1 MAEQAGQG
9 QGTSQEAKARP
20 GQRRIALWTRD
31 YARIPGIPDEY
42 LGPDGAPRPAWS
54 RFLDAFAALAPSEIE
69 RRFASADRHLR
80 EAGVTYRAPGDTADR
95 LWPLSHLP
103 LIIDEADWRQ
113 LTAGIAQRA
122 QLLEMVLRD
131 VYGEGKLVAQGA
143 VPAAAIA
150 GSSEYLRELCG
161 VKPPGGRYLNIYAA
175 DVGRGPDGR
184 WWVLSDRTQA
194 PSGAG
199 YALENRLVLSRAF
212 PTLAR
217 DMNVLRLAPFFR
229 AFRAGLAAGAQRAQ
243 PRICLLTPGPLSE
256 TYFEQAYLARYLGL
270 LLVEGDDLVVHDG
283 RAHVRTIAGLKRADV
298 IWRRVDGDFV
308 DPLELSAASR
318 LGVPGLVQAL
328 RNGEVVVANMP
339 GSALVESRALLG
351 FLGPLA
357 RWLNGAELKLPHVA
371 TWWCG
376 EEAARREVLARFDE
390 MAIAG
395 AFGETVPG
403 FGEERTVLPAELP
416 PAERARLRAAIE
428 RRGMDYVGQEVARLS
443 TAPVLMDGRLQPR
456 PFVLR
461 VYAAATPEGW
471 TVMPGGFARI
481 TDQPDAR
488 AVRMTG
494 EVRSADVWVLAD
506 RPVEMETLLP
516 SGESVAIRRLLG
528 NLPSRAADNLFWY
541 GRYLERCEATLR
553 LVRALAA
560 RTMEAD
566 LGSGGMAATLARLT
580 RLLIAWGAI
589 ARADDEK
596 EAPPPA
602 ALEAAREALAARDRY
617 GAARALVG
625 NARYAAAVIR
635 ERLSVDAWRLL
646 QDLEVEANRPPPQT
660 LAEAHETA
668 DRMLRLLAALAGLAQ
683 ENTNHVAGWRFLDM
697 GRRVERGVD
706 TCRFARHFAGDSAS
720 ADDLDIL
727 LDLIDS
733 QITYRSRY
741 VIGAALAPVRDMAL
755 LDPYNPRSVGFQIE
769 TLAEHVATLPTIV
782 ADGLF
787 EEPRRLMARL
797 QADLQATLAEEIDAA
812 RILSIEQRLM
822 AFADAVAARYF
833 LQRPG
838 RGRRDAP
845 ESLG

>member
-1 MAEQAGQG
+1 MSAPAHADGPAFDAGY
-9 QGTSQEAKARP
+9 APPP
-20 GQRRIALWTRD
+20 GA
-31 YARIPGIPDEY
+31 PDEY
-42 LGPDGAPRPAWS
+42 LGPDGRPRAIW
-54 RFLDAFAALAPSEIE
+54 
-69 RRFASADRHLR
+69 RRFFDLLGRQDIEASIAAADRHIRDMGISYRVHGETQERSWPLAR
-80 EAGVTYRAPGDTADR
+80 LPLLIDAAEWRDIAAGVAERAALMEQIVADAYGANR
-95 LWPLSHLP
+95 FVA
-103 LIIDEADWRQ
+103 EE
-113 LTAGIAQRA
+113 
-122 QLLEMVLRD
+122 LL
-131 VYGEGKLVAQGA
+131 
-143 VPAAAIA
+143 PAAVVA
-150 GSSEYLRELCG
+150 GSPDYLRPLAG
-161 VKPPGGRYLNIYAA
+161 VVPPGGRWLHLYAA
-175 DVGRGPDGR
+175 DLGRGPDGR
-184 WWVLSDRTQA
+184 WWVLGDRAQA

-229 AFRAGLAAGAQRAQ
+229 AFRAGLAAGAERMQ

-318 LGVPGLVQAL
+318 LGVPGLVQAI

-339 GSALVESRALLG
+339 GSALVESRALQG
-351 FLGPLA
+351 FLAGLA
-357 RWLNGAELKLPHVA
+357 RRVNGAELKLPHVA

-376 EEAARREVLARFDE
+376 EEAARRVVLERFDE

-395 AFGETVPG
+395 AFAETVPG
-403 FGEERTVLPAELP
+403 FGQARTLLPAEMP
-416 PAERARLRAAIE
+416 PDERARLRAAIE
-428 RRGMDYVGQEVARLS
+428 QRGMDFVGQEVARLS

-456 PFVLR
+456 PFALR

-481 TDQPDAR
+481 SDEPDAR
-488 AVRMTG
+488 AVRMSG

-516 SGESVAIRRLLG
+516 SGENVAIRRLLG

-580 RLLIAWGAI
+580 RMLIAWGAI
-589 ARADDEK
+589 ARAEDEK
-596 EAPPPA
+596 DAPPPA
-602 ALEAAREALAARDRY
+602 ALEAAREALAARDQY

-697 GRRVERGVD
+697 GRRVERGVN
-706 TCRFARHFAGDSAS
+706 TCRFARHFAGDAAS

-797 QADLQATLAEEIDAA
+797 QADLQATLAEEIDSD
-812 RILSIEQRLM
+812 RILSVEQRLM

>member
-1 MAEQAGQG
+1 MSAA
-9 QGTSQEAKARP
+9 AKALAAAP
-20 GQRRIALWTRD
+20 GFDAG
-31 YARIPGIPDEY
+31 YAPPPGAPDEY
-42 LGPDGAPRPAWS
+42 LGPDGQPRAIW
-54 RFLDAFAALAPSEIE
+54 
-69 RRFASADRHLR
+69 RRFFDLLGRKDIESSITAADRHIR
-80 EAGVTYRAPGDTADR
+80 DMGISYRVHGETQER
-95 LWPLSHLP
+95 VWPLARLP
-103 LIIDEADWRQ
+103 LLIDAAEWRQ
-113 LTAGIAQRA
+113 IAEGVAERAGLMEHILADA
-122 QLLEMVLRD
+122 
-131 VYGEGKLVAQGA
+131 YGENRFVAEGLL
-143 VPAAAIA
+143 PAAVIA
-150 GSSEYLRELCG
+150 GSPDYLRPLAG
-161 VKPPGGRYLNIYAA
+161 VAPPGGRWLHLYAA
-175 DVGRGPDGR
+175 DLGRGPDGR
-184 WWVLSDRTQA
+184 WWVLGDRAQA

-212 PTLAR
+212 PALAR
-217 DMNVLRLAPFFR
+217 EMNVLRLAPFFR
-229 AFRAGLAAGAQRAQ
+229 AFRAGLAASAERIQ
-243 PRICLLTPGPLSE
+243 PRICLLTSGPWSE
-256 TYFEQAYLARYLGL
+256 TYFEQAYLARYLGF
-270 LLVEGDDLVVHDG
+270 LLVEGDDLMVHDG

-318 LGVPGLVQAL
+318 LGVPGLVQAI
-328 RNGEVVVANMP
+328 RNGSVVVGNMP
-339 GSALVESRALLG
+339 GAAVVEGRALQG
-351 FLGPLA
+351 FLSGLA
-357 RWLNGAELKLPHVA
+357 RRALGADLRLPHVA

-376 EEAARREVLARFDE
+376 QEAARREVLARFDE
-390 MAIAG
+390 MAISG
-395 AFGETVPG
+395 AFGDPIPG
-403 FGEERTVLPAELP
+403 FAPHRTLLPAEMAP
-416 PAERARLRAAIE
+416 EERDRLRAAIE

-443 TAPVLMDGRLQPR
+443 TAPVLQDGRLTPR

-481 TDQPDAR
+481 SDEPDAR

-494 EVRSADVWVLAD
+494 SVHSADVWVLAD
-506 RPVEMETLLP
+506 RPVEMESLLP
-516 SGESVAIRRLLG
+516 SSENVPIRRLLG

-553 LVRALAA
+553 LVRALAQ

-566 LGSGGMAATLARLT
+566 LGSGGMAQTLTRLT
-580 RLLIAWGAI
+580 RMLIAWGAI
-589 ARADDEK
+589 PRPDAEK
-596 EAPPPA
+596 EAGASAAPRAEAPLPN
-602 ALEAAREALAARDRY
+602 ALEATREALAARDQY
-617 GAARALVG
+617 GSTRSLVG
-625 NARYAAAVIR
+625 AARYAAAAIR

-697 GRRVERGVD
+697 GRRVERGVN
-706 TCRFARHFAGDSAS
+706 TCRFARNFGGDAAS

-755 LDPYNPRSVGFQIE
+755 LDPFNPRSVGFQVE
-769 TLAEHVATLPTIV
+769 TLAEHVPALPTIV

-787 EEPRRLMARL
+787 EEPRRLIARL
-797 QADLQATLAEEIDAA
+797 EADVQATTAEEIDSD

-822 AFADAVAARYF
+822 GFADAVATRYF
-833 LQRPG
+833 LQKPG
-838 RGRRDAP
+838 RARREGA